1 MFPLKLY
8 TYKQQVGSRRAGFY
22 YWEQTNVMIKKIQE
36 SEVISYILMGIFIG
50 IGMGFVIKSAI
61 DTYLLTIAIP

>member
-1 MFPLKLY
+1 
-8 TYKQQVGSRRAGFY
+8 
-22 YWEQTNVMIKKIQE
+22 MIKKIQE

-50 IGMGFVIKSAI
+50 IGIGFVIKSAI